1 MSTIRHYLN
10 NSFPQPILDV
20 DVSSINT
27 SDTNNYLF
35 DYSKITADDTFEIIE
50 ASVCYINGQE
60 NTSITAASLRGKRT
74 TVAIVGDSGVTNS
87 SKYIGC
93 VSPGS
98 ASDGSNGSSTFKFY
112 KFMAFK
118 EKLTKEQI
126 NKVMDKYG
134 FYKGE

>member
-35 DYSKITADDTFEIIE
+35 DYSQITADDTFKIIE
-50 ASVCYINGQE
+50 ATI
-60 NTSITAASLRGKRT
+60 
-74 TVAIVGDSGVTNS
+74 DSGSTNS

-98 ASDGSNGSSTFKFY
+98 ASDSSNGSSTFKFY

-118 EKLTKEQI
+118 EQLTEEQLEEVYERY
-126 NKVMDKYG
+126 N
-134 FYKGE
+134 FYMGN